1 MKQYLRERN
10 ERERN
15 SLLTGIA
22 LTVGV
27 HLGAAVL
34 VSFSGLTY
42 LYPPPPESSFV
53 IDFEQEDEMVEQQRR
68 GREPQAEEIDKS
80 KPVELVQKSESPEVA
95 KRENL
100 TPQTKQDDF
109 GDVETPQVP
118 VKEEPKLDPR
128 ASFPGMAKKDTT
140 LTAAHAADKESSR
153 FKAGAAD
160 GNTKQGASDGKPNAQ
175 VKGRNTVGN
184 VPSPKY
190 ASQESG
196 TVVVRI
202 WVDQHGIVQKALAG
216 VDGTTVTDKTLWNA
230 ARNAAMNTHF
240 NMEANAPAM
249 QEGTITYIFKLK

>member
-160 GNTKQGASDGKPNAQ
+160 GNTKQGATDGKPNAQ
-175 VKGRNTVGN
+175 LKGRTVVNG
-184 VPSPKY
+184 PAIPKY
-190 ASQESG
+190 DSQKSG

-202 WVDQHGIVQKALAG
+202 LVDQYGEVKNAIPGA
-216 VDGTTVTDKTLWNA
+216 DGTTITDKTLWNA
-230 ARNAAMNTHF
+230 ARIAALKTRFSDN
-240 NMEANAPAM
+240 ANAPAM